1 MEKEMEEDSLSL
13 FPHCIAHNRSSRVA
27 QETFEPVTW
36 RLEERRKPRGS
47 WEQSYE

>member
-13 FPHCIAHNRSSRVA
+13 FPHCSTDNRSSRVA
-27 QETFEPVTW
+27 QETFERVTW
-36 RLEERRKPRGS
+36 RLEERLKPRGS

>member
-1 MEKEMEEDSLSL
+1 MEEDSLSL
-13 FPHCIAHNRSSRVA
+13 FPHCSADNRSPHVA

-36 RLEERRKPRGS
+36 HLEERRKPSGS